1 MRHFFIAL
9 VFLASAHA
17 RADEGVNVPP
27 CARAIRFTAD
37 WFADPPQ
44 EFDKTSDFLVKQGA
58 PAAEGATALGLVT
71 VENAISV
78 VPETSCRGLVV
89 SLRFVSPTL
98 RVIRDL
104 PPGTCAHEHV
114 LRHEYTHVHI
124 YREMARRFREL
135 VYPFPDSA
143 TPQAVLL
150 YARQQLAKLQ
160 EAQRLFDSPEEYAGN
175 LSACKG
181 EIPRLLAAGRKQA
194 GAGTGNMPALPRAA
208 GTQGQP

>member
-1 MRHFFIAL
+1 MDTLQRMRPIATVL
-9 VFLASAHA
+9 LLLAHA
-17 RADEGVNVPP
+17 LAHAGDVPP
-27 CARAIRFTAD
+27 RLPACAQAVRFVAD
-37 WFADPPQ
+37 WFPDPPQ

-78 VPETSCRGLVV
+78 VPEQACRGLVV
-89 SLRFVSPTL
+89 QLRFVRPTL

-124 YREMARRFREL
+124 YREMARQFRAL

-143 TPQAVLL
+143 SAEDVLR
-150 YARQQLAKLQ
+150 YAKQQLAQLQ
-160 EAQRLFDSPEEYAGN
+160 EQQRQFDSPEEYGRN
-175 LSACKG
+175 LTACKG
-181 EIPRLLAAGRKQA
+181 EIPKLLAAGKRKS
-194 GAGTGNMPALPRAA
+194 
-208 GTQGQP
+208 

>member
-1 MRHFFIAL
+1 MRFFLSAL
-9 VFLASAHA
+9 LLVASAA
-17 RADEGVNVPP
+17 AQADGRVALPA
-27 CARAIRFTAD
+27 CARTIRFTAD

-78 VPETSCRGLVV
+78 TPEKTCRGMRV
-89 SLRFVSPTL
+89 SLRFVHPVL

-104 PPGTCAHEHV
+104 PAGTCAHAHV
-114 LRHEYTHVHI
+114 LRHEYTHVRI
-124 YREMARRFREL
+124 YREMARQFREL
-135 VYPFPDSA
+135 VYPWPETA
-143 TPQAVLL
+143 TADDVLR
-150 YARQQLAKLQ
+150 YAKQQLAKMQ

-181 EIPRLLAAGRKQA
+181 EIPKLLAAARKA
-194 GAGTGNMPALPRAA
+194 G
-208 GTQGQP
+208 

>member
-1 MRHFFIAL
+1 MDTLQRMRPIATVL
-9 VFLASAHA
+9 LLLAHA
-17 RADEGVNVPP
+17 LAHAGDAPP
-27 CARAIRFTAD
+27 RLPACAQAVRFVAD
-37 WFADPPQ
+37 WFPDPPQ

-78 VPETSCRGLVV
+78 VPEQGCRGLVV
-89 SLRFVSPTL
+89 QLRFVRPTL

-124 YREMARRFREL
+124 YREMARQFRAL

-143 TPQAVLL
+143 SAEDVLR
-150 YARQQLAKLQ
+150 YAKQQLAQLQ
-160 EAQRLFDSPEEYAGN
+160 EQQRQFDSPEEYGRN
-175 LSACKG
+175 LTACKG
-181 EIPRLLAAGRKQA
+181 EIPKLLAAGKRKS
-194 GAGTGNMPALPRAA
+194 
-208 GTQGQP
+208 

>member
-1 MRHFFIAL
+1 MHRLFIAL
-9 VFLASAHA
+9 LFVASAHA
-17 RADEGVNVPP
+17 RAGEAVALPP
-27 CARAIRFTAD
+27 CAQAIRFTAD
-37 WFADPPQ
+37 WFADPPR

-58 PAAEGATALGLVT
+58 PAGEGATALGLVS

-89 SLRFVSPTL
+89 SLRFVHPML

-114 LRHEYTHVHI
+114 LRHENTHVRI

-135 VYPFPDSA
+135 VYPFPESA
-143 TPQAVLL
+143 TAEDVLR
-150 YARQQLAKLQ
+150 YAKQQLAQLQ
-160 EAQRLFDSPEEYAGN
+160 ESQRLFDSPEEYAGN

-181 EIPRLLAAGRKQA
+181 EIARLLAGGKRVAS
-194 GAGTGNMPALPRAA
+194 PP
-208 GTQGQP
+208 P

>member
-1 MRHFFIAL
+1 MRRL
-9 VFLASAHA
+9 LPVLLLAASVAA
-17 RADEGVNVPP
+17 RAAGEAAPLPP
-27 CARAIRFTAD
+27 CVQAVRFTAD

-44 EFDKTSDFLVKQGA
+44 EFDKTADFLVKQGA

-71 VENAISV
+71 VENEISV
-78 VPETSCRGLVV
+78 VPEKSCRGLTV
-89 SLRFVSPTL
+89 SLRFVHPVL

-143 TPQAVLL
+143 TPEDVLR
-150 YARQQLAKLQ
+150 YAKQQLAKLQ

-175 LSACKG
+175 LTACQG
-181 EIPRLLAAGRKQA
+181 EIPKLLAAGRKKA
-194 GAGTGNMPALPRAA
+194 
-208 GTQGQP
+208 